1 MVTLRNP
8 HVALAVGVAGMLAAE
23 AGYRWRTSLVWL
35 FLEGAFALAALLLA
49 WRRADELR
57 LAPLLALTLA
67 LQAGF
72 VVIHLTLGA
81 VADVD
86 TSQVFRDQGNAL
98 LDGDYPRSEYPTG
111 AVLLFGFEALIGGGT
126 TRVPNAFLM
135 IPFQLV
141 LVAAVWSLRTRWSP
155 WLAAVVALWPANAYY
170 WEFKYDLAPA
180 ALLAVGLALALRG
193 RWSLAGAAL
202 GIGAALKWTP
212 ALAFLALAVWLL
224 ASGRRRLAG
233 AHALAFAGAFA
244 LLTVPFLLWSP
255 GDVVAAY
262 TRQGDRGITAES
274 VWYLLLR
281 PLDLAEVRGHIS
293 EPAGAPGWSNVAATL
308 LQVVLVAAV
317 LAAAARVRGNL
328 RAAVALAALAPAVF
342 LLANRIFSPQFLVP
356 ILAAWAVAA
365 ALVVRSPREQL
376 AVGLTAMAATGANAF
391 VYPYA
396 LPFYDQTWPLASATL
411 FALGF
416 ALTGWLA
423 VRALRAAP
431 QRAPEHERR
440 GERED
445 RERVEVVEDHR
456 EVEGVRGQ
464 RAGQRRGQPPGE
476 GAHAGG

>member
-1 MVTLRNP
+1 MDALRNP
-8 HVALAVGVAGMLAAE
+8 HVALAVGVAGVIGAE

-35 FLEGAFALAALLLA
+35 FLEGAIALAALLLA
-49 WRRADELR
+49 WRRSDELR

-67 LQAGF
+67 LQLGF
-72 VVIHLTLGA
+72 VVVHLTLGA

-86 TSQVFRDQGNAL
+86 TSEVYRDQGNAL

-111 AVLLFGFEALIGGGT
+111 AVLLFAFEALLGGGT

-180 ALLAVGLALALRG
+180 ALLAVGLAVALRG
-193 RWSLAGAAL
+193 RWSSSGAAL
-202 GIGAALKWTP
+202 GVGTALKWTP
-212 ALAFLALAVWLL
+212 ALAFATFVVWLL

-233 AHALAFAGAFA
+233 AHALAFAGVFA

-255 GDVVAAY
+255 GDVLAAY

-274 VWYLLLR
+274 VWYLPLRLLG
-281 PLDLAEVRGHIS
+281 LAEVRGHIS
-293 EPAGAPGWSNVAATL
+293 EPAGAPDWANVTATL
-308 LQVVLVAAV
+308 VQAALVLAVLV
-317 LAAAARVRGNL
+317 AAARVRGNV

-342 LLANRIFSPQFLVP
+342 LLTNRIFSPQFLVP
-356 ILAAWAVAA
+356 ILASWAIAA
-365 ALVVRSPREQL
+365 ALVVRTPREQL
-376 AVGLTAMAATGANAF
+376 AVGLAAMAATGANAF

-411 FALGF
+411 FVLGF
-416 ALTGWLA
+416 GLTGWLA

-431 QRAPEHERR
+431 QRAPEHDRR
-440 GERED
+440 GESED

-456 EVEGVRGQ
+456 QVEDVGGQ
-464 RAGQRRGQPPGE
+464 RAGQRGGQAPGQR
-476 GAHAGG
+476 AHAGG